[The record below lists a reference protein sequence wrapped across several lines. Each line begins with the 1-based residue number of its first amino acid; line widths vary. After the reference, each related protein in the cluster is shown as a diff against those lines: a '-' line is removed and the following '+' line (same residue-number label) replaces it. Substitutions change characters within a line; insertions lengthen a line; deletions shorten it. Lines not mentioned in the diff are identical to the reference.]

1 MVWPCLLPPSVARK
15 HACTK
20 LSVHLVQA
28 PCRLSRGQLGGG
40 GREEG
45 WELSLGWEGIWR
57 AWSLGGSQ
65 MSFLPPT
72 GSPPFISFCS
82 HFKGVQEREGWQGV
96 RVHRRRKWEQKTTGL
111 RRTKRMQTPRQ
122 DRDAKTQSSLLLPRH
137 FGAQSKQLWSKE
149 TICWFMKR
157 EFIADSYFY
166 YCNFFSFSIFFLH
179 WACVKEKGSVEYK
192 PQFPG

>member
-28 PCRLSRGQLGGG
+28 PCRLSRGQQAGGG
-40 GREEG
+40 V
-45 WELSLGWEGIWR
+45 R
-57 AWSLGGSQ
+57 ALTRVGGDLKSMESGGSQ

-111 RRTKRMQTPRQ
+111 RRTKPMQTPRQ

-149 TICWFMKR
+149 AIC
-157 EFIADSYFY
+157 
-166 YCNFFSFSIFFLH
+166 
-179 WACVKEKGSVEYK
+179 
-192 PQFPG
+192 